1 MANAMVGSRLRSR
14 GNLILAAGA
23 LLGSACAPAARRPA
37 GSAMDMHSTIAIPA
51 GTFQFAL
58 PRPIC
63 DSDARVGDTVTTQ
76 VTRPSLPEI
85 DHGVISIGRDTTVPA
100 NLKALLK
107 VSQVGSATG
116 RGWFP
121 VDFTVDAFILN
132 GRRGHVA
139 TSRLRADPEAVNATL
154 PGGRM
159 VQCYRARLTG
169 ETTSELVLSE

>member
-1 MANAMVGSRLRSR
+1 MGSRLRSR
-14 GNLILAAGA
+14 AILILAAGA
-23 LLGSACAPAARRPA
+23 LSGSACAPAAQRPA
-37 GSAMDMHSTIAIPA
+37 ASATKIHSTMAVPA

-58 PRPIC
+58 PRAIC

-76 VTRPSLPEI
+76 VIRPSLPEI
-85 DHGVISIGRDTTVPA
+85 DHGIISIGRDTTVPA
-100 NLKALLK
+100 NLKALLR

-116 RGWFP
+116 RGGWFP

-139 TSRLRADPEAVNATL
+139 ISRLRADPEAVNATV

-169 ETTSELVLSE
+169 ETTSELVLSEK